1 MDDWLRCLRITVQV
15 QELNRANLQR
25 ATQLLNKT
33 TQMNL
38 TTRRMTADELD
49 RWANEANH
57 RLWTFSVFDKIGASG
72 LTGILSLEVEDRV
85 GRIVDFVLSCR
96 VMGRKVEEAM
106 IYTAVTR
113 AKDAGVDRVCAELIP
128 TPKNTPCLHFLKRC
142 GFVEQREN
150 VFVWQVSRLSLAH
163 SSSPLPMLGW
173 GDIRATLLY
182 VFSWLTVRIIPE
194 VHWSSAARWLTVFDR
209 FRRENP
215 QRYQR
220 YLAGYRAVHGAEV
233 PEREIRALFK
243 RAQVDERRSLLCVT
257 ASRRKHAWNPE
268 VKLAGR
274 ERLIEALSR
283 GRGAILWFDNL
294 PLGLVGKMALAQAR
308 QQM

>member
-1 MDDWLRCLRITVQV
+1 
-15 QELNRANLQR
+15 
-25 ATQLLNKT
+25 
-33 TQMNL
+33 
-38 TTRRMTADELD
+38 
-49 RWANEANH
+49 
-57 RLWTFSVFDKIGASG
+57 
-72 LTGILSLEVEDRV
+72 
-85 GRIVDFVLSCR
+85 
-96 VMGRKVEEAM
+96 
-106 IYTAVTR
+106 
-113 AKDAGVDRVCAELIP
+113 
-128 TPKNTPCLHFLKRC
+128 
-142 GFVEQREN
+142 
-150 VFVWQVSRLSLAH
+150 
-163 SSSPLPMLGW
+163 MLGW

-308 QQM
+308 QQMWYLTAYGHGQLSYTRFSQRLFNWRRTDVERRHLAGQIMVDSDSLLIATQRILEILDRNGIVGISNNAAMGRTISASFEGTAQLMIARALFSIAVARGAALLLVAVVEVTPFSRFEVRIGPEIHAPLGDDNPTVAMASAYVRYVLPLAKRYCDKWDWGSLTVAP